1 MKRLFKAFPEVVL
14 VDSTHDTNANRY
26 KLFSFVVHDV
36 FGKEQYVHHALVE
49 SGHKVNLWRVIEI
62 FKKTTLSG
70 RRFALTFSWWV
81 SVAESLGSIPGPPRS
96 PNPVVPNP
104 DRDPTRQA
112 RAHIKTVTEAGLA
125 AWTLHVDASSLHQRG
140 VQHSLWRTSF
150 LPHSRYRCSA
160 ARMASPA
167 AEMAAPAATSKWT
180 VTEELLRKRKNPV
193 TPPSSDDYIDWL
205 LEQLRLECTA
215 RRLNVKK
222 NTCKVDRMQ
231 LLTAYDSN
239 KSGVELL
246 LQRQR
251 NNLRREDQE
260 EEKRT
265 KNASGDQLS
274 RSDFDRGGSTFWRD
288 VAVAFAASDIEF
300 DSLISDDA
308 VFEDVDPSQFMVH
321 STAKLQC
328 MWREVIGNFAR
339 AEACSKKSGNQSN
352 DFWDF
357 CDGRADVYNLDRWCA
372 HRRAG
377 REFCAA
383 NLYPEDDDDSQ
394 KEGMCKG
401 NTGNRKRRK
410 TSNTDTLASLA
421 ESVAQIVAHD
431 QSDAETWKQQALLLH
446 NQRMA
451 HRLEMLTN
459 VLNRTRDE
467 ERRLVQSGRDG
478 CEEDENVDLMLQQ
491 TIKKRKLLTAQINDL
506 ELEIINAGVI

>member
-1 MKRLFKAFPEVVL
+1 
-14 VDSTHDTNANRY
+14 
-26 KLFSFVVHDV
+26 
-36 FGKEQYVHHALVE
+36 
-49 SGHKVNLWRVIEI
+49 
-62 FKKTTLSG
+62 
-70 RRFALTFSWWV
+70 
-81 SVAESLGSIPGPPRS
+81 
-96 PNPVVPNP
+96 
-104 DRDPTRQA
+104 
-112 RAHIKTVTEAGLA
+112 
-125 AWTLHVDASSLHQRG
+125 
-140 VQHSLWRTSF
+140 
-150 LPHSRYRCSA
+150 
-160 ARMASPA
+160 
-167 AEMAAPAATSKWT
+167 
-180 VTEELLRKRKNPV
+180 
-193 TPPSSDDYIDWL
+193 
-205 LEQLRLECTA
+205 
-215 RRLNVKK
+215 
-222 NTCKVDRMQ
+222 MQ

-239 KSGVELL
+239 KFGVELL

-265 KNASGDQLS
+265 KNCMFRLLNVLFSDRFFQSFLASGDQLS
-274 RSDFDRGGSTFWRD
+274 RSDLDRGGSTFWCD
-288 VAVAFAASDIEF
+288 VAAEFAALDIEF

-321 STAKLQC
+321 SSAKLQR
-328 MWREVIGNFAR
+328 MWREVSGNFAR
-339 AEACSKKSGNQSN
+339 AEACSKKSENQSD

-357 CDGRADVYNLDRWCA
+357 CDGRADVYYLDRWCA

-383 NLYPEDDDDSQ
+383 NLYPEDSQ

-401 NTGNRKRRK
+401 RTGNRKRRK

-421 ESVAQIVAHD
+421 KSVAQIVAHD
-431 QSDAETWKQQALLLH
+431 QSDAETWKQQALLLRD
-446 NQRMA
+446 QRMA

-506 ELEIINAGVI
+506 ELEIVNAGEI

>member
-1 MKRLFKAFPEVVL
+1 
-14 VDSTHDTNANRY
+14 
-26 KLFSFVVHDV
+26 
-36 FGKEQYVHHALVE
+36 
-49 SGHKVNLWRVIEI
+49 
-62 FKKTTLSG
+62 
-70 RRFALTFSWWV
+70 
-81 SVAESLGSIPGPPRS
+81 
-96 PNPVVPNP
+96 
-104 DRDPTRQA
+104 
-112 RAHIKTVTEAGLA
+112 
-125 AWTLHVDASSLHQRG
+125 
-140 VQHSLWRTSF
+140 
-150 LPHSRYRCSA
+150 
-160 ARMASPA
+160 MASPA

-193 TPPSSDDYIDWL
+193 TPPSSDDYKDWL

-328 MWREVIGNFAR
+328 MWREVIGNFAH
-339 AEACSKKSGNQSN
+339 
-352 DFWDF
+352 
-357 CDGRADVYNLDRWCA
+357 VYNLDRWCA